1 MSAAMKGAANPAQM
15 IKAILEGASQAIAG
29 LVKAGIGGAAEVAR
43 SVMSAASN
51 AIMSIVSIVVDI
63 VKAVLAGRKPHRR
76 HLSPRHWRLR
86 SVPCPLGLPKDRAA
100 RSLEALRGRAVDRGR
115 RPHPTTPRAH
125 PR

>member
-51 AIMSIVSIVVDI
+51 AIMSIVRIVVDI
-63 VKAVLAGRKPHRR
+63 VKAVLAGRKPDMSGGNDSQAQMFDAMFGQKTRDLKAQIEKSR
-76 HLSPRHWRLR
+76 PRA
-86 SVPCPLGLPKDRAA
+86 SA
-100 RSLEALRGRAVDRGR
+100 RR
-115 RPHPTTPRAH
+115 RPPSRAGS
-125 PR
+125 